1 MAQFEFR
8 LDLFGSRES
17 LEEAVEAMDLDEARN
32 LAELRLLMSPD
43 VRRLTLCQSGAEL
56 CHFHRENGFEPDPQD
71 LGANRRQGGS
81 DRPAQG
87 ATGNV

>member
-8 LDLFGSRES
+8 LDLFGSREP
-17 LEEAVEAMDLDEARN
+17 LEEPVEAMDLDEARN

-43 VRRLTLCQSGAEL
+43 VRRLTVCQSDAEL
-56 CHFHRENGFEPDPQD
+56 CHFHRESGFESDPQD
-71 LGANRRQGGS
+71 LGANRRKGVS

-87 ATGNV
+87 VTANV